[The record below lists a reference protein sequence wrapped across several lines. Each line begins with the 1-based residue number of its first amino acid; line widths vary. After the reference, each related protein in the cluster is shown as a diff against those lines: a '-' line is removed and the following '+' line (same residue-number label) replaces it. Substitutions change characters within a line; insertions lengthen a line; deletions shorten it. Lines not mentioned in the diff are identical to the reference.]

1 MKLTKIIMTLG
12 MITLNMAM
20 DNNDF
25 NKDQN
30 KPLSDSYIEMETMNT
45 ERTNES
51 GNINPNTNN
60 QIPEITGE
68 NIHFLSPFVEFTM
81 SMIQMF
87 LFYLVDRFP
96 LLRNPLY

>member
-20 DNNDF
+20 DNDDF
-25 NKDQN
+25 KKDQN

-51 GNINPNTNN
+51 RNINPNTNN
-60 QIPEITGE
+60 QMPQVNIGIPLVISLFFTLFTMGMTWILS
-68 NIHFLSPFVEFTM
+68 NLSPTE
-81 SMIQMF
+81 
-87 LFYLVDRFP
+87 
-96 LLRNPLY
+96 